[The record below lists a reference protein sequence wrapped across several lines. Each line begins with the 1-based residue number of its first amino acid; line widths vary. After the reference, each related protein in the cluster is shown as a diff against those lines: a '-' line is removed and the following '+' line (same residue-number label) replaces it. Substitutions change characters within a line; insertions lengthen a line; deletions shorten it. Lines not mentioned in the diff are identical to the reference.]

1 MPVANGTSLR
11 VLAGIESLLG
21 RCVELA
27 PASQYRQTSTPR
39 CRILTDGHAARGA
52 TEAWCFG
59 GFIFFGCY
67 CRCVKRLALVLIAA
81 CGGAGGSSSPAADG
95 VRAYVNALHSNDPH
109 DAYDLLSS
117 DAKKK
122 LSYDEFALQWKQ
134 SDNER
139 KWQAKVLED
148 SLKGNP
154 DVGERALVSFSD
166 GKLVQLEREGKTWRL
181 ESELVSRSRAK
192 EPRDAIRLFAD
203 AIASRDV
210 GAALN
215 VLTQR
220 RRDGLTK
227 QVEGFITGLGKRIND
242 RLDRF
247 GPDRAELRWDENG
260 IRYRIV
266 LRKEDDE
273 WRIDDIY
280 IRPAPKTDEGDKGTG
295 VEGTVPE
302 DF

>member
-1 MPVANGTSLR
+1 MKWLAI
-11 VLAGIESLLG
+11 VLA
-21 RCVELA
+21 LA
-27 PASQYRQTSTPR
+27 AG
-39 CRILTDGHAARGA
+39 CRGARGPS
-52 TEAWCFG
+52 T
-59 GFIFFGCY
+59 
-67 CRCVKRLALVLIAA
+67 
-81 CGGAGGSSSPAADG
+81 PAADG
-95 VRAYVNALHSNDPH
+95 VRAYLHALKSNDAH
-109 DAYDLLSS
+109 EAYNLLSS
-117 DAKKK
+117 DARKK

-134 SDNER
+134 SEQER
-139 KWQAKVLED
+139 AWQVKVLED

-192 EPRDAIRLFAD
+192 RPRDAIRLFAD
-203 AIASRDV
+203 AIAARDV

-220 RRDGLTK
+220 RREGLSK
-227 QVEGFITGLGKRIND
+227 QIEGFINGLQKHVGGS
-242 RLDRF
+242 LDEF
-247 GPDRAELRWDENG
+247 GDRAELRWDENG

-273 WRIDDIY
+273 WRVDDIY
-280 IRPAPKTDEGDKGTG
+280 IRPAPKDEASDKGDI
-295 VEGTVPE
+295 EGGATD

>member
-1 MPVANGTSLR
+1 M
-11 VLAGIESLLG
+11 
-21 RCVELA
+21 
-27 PASQYRQTSTPR
+27 
-39 CRILTDGHAARGA
+39 
-52 TEAWCFG
+52 
-59 GFIFFGCY
+59 
-67 CRCVKRLALVLIAA
+67 RL
-81 CGGAGGSSSPAADG
+81 
-95 VRAYVNALHSNDPH
+95 YVNALRSNDPH
-109 DAYDLLSS
+109 DAYSLMSTDTR
-117 DAKKK
+117 KK
-122 LSYDEFALQWKQ
+122 LSYDEFALEWKQ
-134 SDNER
+134 TVEER

-203 AIASRDV
+203 AIGARDV

-220 RRDGLTK
+220 RRDGLQK
-227 QVEGFITGLGKRIND
+227 QVEGFINGLGKRIND

-280 IRPAPKTDEGDKGTG
+280 IRPAPKDEDGEKGG
-295 VEGTVPE
+295 VEGASPE
-302 DF
+302 DN